1 MNGNESQHQ
10 FRPIENLHIVFWLI
24 KDASW
29 AANFKLGG
37 MAMILPTL
45 LVAIFLT
52 IKQWHSI
59 TERFHNLAVSCWILA
74 NSIWMTGEFFA
85 WDEAPYH
92 FRKLALVP
100 FSIGLLL
107 IAIYYIFLHR
117 KIRQTPT
124 AL

>member
-1 MNGNESQHQ
+1 MSSSESHHQ

-45 LVAIFLT
+45 FVAIFLT

-92 FRKLALVP
+92 FRKWALVP

-117 KIRQTPT
+117 KIKT
-124 AL
+124 ATT